1 MDKPE
6 RALLQQLGRT
16 SRAMYAAF
24 EAEVGQPLPRWRI
37 LQALRAA
44 QCTSQ
49 KQLADQLAMDPGALT
64 RLLKSLEADGLITRV
79 GDPTDNR
86 VLSVALSPGGR
97 ELIDSA
103 QPLREAF
110 SAKALEGLPADDLV
124 TAMTVLQSL
133 ETRFRGMKGS

>member
-24 EAEVGQPLPRWRI
+24 EAEVGQPLPRWRV
-37 LQALRAA
+37 LQALHAA

-49 KQLADQLAMDPGALT
+49 KQLADQLTMDPGALT
-64 RLLKSLEADGLITRV
+64 RLLKSLEAEGLVTRL
-79 GDPTDNR
+79 GDPADNR
-86 VLSVALSPGGR
+86 VLSVALTPQGR
-97 ELIDSA
+97 ELIDRA

-110 SAKALEGLPADDLV
+110 SSKALQGLPTGDL
-124 TAMTVLQSL
+124 MTTMEVLQLL
-133 ETRFRGMKGS
+133 ETRFRGMK

>member
-24 EAEVGQPLPRWRI
+24 EAEVGQPLPRWRV
-37 LQALRAA
+37 LQALHAA

-49 KQLADQLAMDPGALT
+49 KQLADQLTMDPGALT
-64 RLLKSLEADGLITRV
+64 RLLKSLEAEGLVTRL
-79 GDPTDNR
+79 GDPADNR
-86 VLSVALSPGGR
+86 VLSVALTPQGR
-97 ELIDSA
+97 ELIDRA

-110 SAKALEGLPADDLV
+110 SSKALQGLPTGDL
-124 TAMTVLQSL
+124 MTTMEVLQSL
-133 ETRFRGMKGS
+133 ETRFRGMK